1 MYYEDFKMAD
11 ENIKKETN
19 NASIENDKVGAV
31 GRDTG
36 LDVSSLL
43 KANKEEPIKKET
55 ALEKMK
61 REKAE
66 YGGGLVVD
74 NKELAEKNK
83 IVVSGRVNR
92 KYFYERIDYINKIEG
107 G

>member
-1 MYYEDFKMAD
+1 MAD
-11 ENIKKETN
+11 N
-19 NASIENDKVGAV
+19 SIFMRVDEVAKV
-31 GRDTG
+31 
-36 LDVSSLL
+36 LDVSVSYAY
-43 KANKEEPIKKET
+43 KI
-55 ALEKMK
+55 MK
-61 REKAE
+61 Q
-66 YGGGLVVD
+66 L